1 MSLIDSFF
9 MSKSKFHIGHFL
21 LILFLAFAGLSAS
34 LYFSRA
40 TLRANLME
48 AQIER
53 AKMAEQLKTAEDVIG
68 AQGRAIESLQLSVKK
83 HDEINRSLLSRYR
96 NIDARDV
103 EFREKLQQLE
113 RNNHDV
119 QNFLDLPLPDSLRG
133 LLNNEDSHRV
143 QRTPGASTSSGNP

>member
-1 MSLIDSFF
+1 MSIISRFF
-9 MSKSKFHIGHFL
+9 MSRLPIHIGHVL
-21 LILFLAFAGLSAS
+21 LLLFLACAGLSAS

-40 TLRANLME
+40 TLRTELME

-53 AKMAEQLKTAEDVIG
+53 AKLSEQLKTAEDVVA

-83 HDEINRSLLSRYR
+83 HDEINRSLISRYR

-119 QNFLDLPLPDSLRG
+119 QNFLDLPVPDALRG
-133 LLNNEDSHRV
+133 LLNSSESGV
-143 QRTPGASTSSGNP
+143 PGNPSTQTTSSNH

>member
-1 MSLIDSFF
+1 MSIIGRFF
-9 MSKSKFHIGHFL
+9 MSRLPIHIGHVL
-21 LILFLAFAGLSAS
+21 LLLFLACAGLSAS

-40 TLRANLME
+40 TLRTELME

-53 AKMAEQLKTAEDVIG
+53 EKLRGQLKAAEDVVT

-83 HDEINRSLLSRYR
+83 HDEINRSILSRYR
-96 NIDARDV
+96 NIDARDA

-119 QNFLDLPLPDSLRG
+119 QNFLDLPVPDALRG
-133 LLNNEDSHRV
+133 LLNSSESGV
-143 QRTPGASTSSGNP
+143 PGNPSTSTTGGNP

>member
-1 MSLIDSFF
+1 M
-9 MSKSKFHIGHFL
+9 H
-21 LILFLAFAGLSAS
+21 
-34 LYFSRA
+34 
-40 TLRANLME
+40 

-53 AKMAEQLKTAEDVIG
+53 AKMAEQLKTAEDVVA
-68 AQGRAIESLQLSVKK
+68 AQGRAIESLQLSVQK

-119 QNFLDLPLPDSLRG
+119 QNFLDLPVPDALRG
-133 LLNNEDSHRV
+133 LLDNSNTSGV
-143 QRTPGASTSSGNP
+143 QGNPSP

>member
-1 MSLIDSFF
+1 MTVFSKFF
-9 MSKSKFHIGHFL
+9 ASRLPFHIGHVL
-21 LILFLAFAGLSAS
+21 LGLFLAFAGLSVS

-40 TLRANLME
+40 TLRADLME
-48 AQIER
+48 AQIAS
-53 AKMAEQLKTAEDVIG
+53 AKLSEQLRTAEDVVA

-103 EFREKLQQLE
+103 EFREKLLQLE

-119 QNFLDLPLPDSLRG
+119 QNFLDLPVPDSLRG
-133 LLNNEDSHRV
+133 LLNNPESRV
-143 QRTPGASTSSGNP
+143 PGSPPASATGSNP

>member
-1 MSLIDSFF
+1 MTVFSKFF
-9 MSKSKFHIGHFL
+9 TSRLPFHIGHVL
-21 LILFLAFAGLSAS
+21 LGLFLAFAGLSVS

-40 TLRANLME
+40 TLRADLMH

-53 AKMAEQLKTAEDVIG
+53 AKLSEQLKTAEDVVA

-83 HDEINRSLLSRYR
+83 HDEINRSLISRYR

-119 QNFLDLPLPDSLRG
+119 QNFLDLPVPDALRG
-133 LLNNEDSHRV
+133 LLNSSESGV
-143 QRTPGASTSSGNP
+143 PGNPSAKTTSSNP

>member
-1 MSLIDSFF
+1 MTVFGKFF
-9 MSKSKFHIGHFL
+9 TSRLPFHIGHVL
-21 LILFLAFAGLSAS
+21 LGLFLAFAGLSVS

-48 AQIER
+48 AQIAS
-53 AKMAEQLKTAEDVIG
+53 AKLSEQLKTAEDVVA

-83 HDEINRSLLSRYR
+83 HDEINRTLLSRYR

-119 QNFLDLPLPDSLRG
+119 QNFLDLPVHDSLRS
-133 LLNNEDSHRV
+133 LLNNPESRV
-143 QRTPGASTSSGNP
+143 PGSPPASTTGSNP

>member
-1 MSLIDSFF
+1 MSLFSRFF
-9 MSKSKFHIGHFL
+9 MSKMPFHIGHL
-21 LILFLAFAGLSAS
+21 LLLAFLASAGLSTS

-40 TLRANLME
+40 TIRADLAH

-53 AKMAEQLKTAEDVIG
+53 AKMSEQLRGAEEVIN
-68 AQGRAIESLQLSVKK
+68 AQGRAIESLQLSVRK

-119 QNFLDLPLPDSLRG
+119 QNFLDLPVPDDLRR
-133 LLNNEDSHRV
+133 LLN
-143 QRTPGASTSSGNP
+143 STESGVSGNPTSSTTGSNP

>member
-1 MSLIDSFF
+1 MSLVSRFLAF
-9 MSKSKFHIGHFL
+9 RSQFHIGHV
-21 LILFLAFAGLSAS
+21 ILGFALAFAGLSAS

-40 TLRANLME
+40 TLRADLMHS
-48 AQIER
+48 QIER
-53 AKMAEQLKTAEDVIG
+53 VKMAEQLKTAEDVVA

-119 QNFLDLPLPDSLRG
+119 QNFLDLPVPDTLRG
-133 LLNNEDSHRV
+133 LLNNTKSDV
-143 QRTPGASTSSGNP
+143 QGNPSPETTVSHP

>member
-1 MSLIDSFF
+1 M
-9 MSKSKFHIGHFL
+9 
-21 LILFLAFAGLSAS
+21 S

-40 TLRANLME
+40 TLRADLMH
-48 AQIER
+48 ANIER
-53 AKMAEQLKTAEDVIG
+53 AKLSEQLKTAEDVVA

-83 HDEINRSLLSRYR
+83 HDEINRSLISRYR

-119 QNFLDLPLPDSLRG
+119 QNFLDLPVPDALRG
-133 LLNNEDSHRV
+133 LLNSSESGV
-143 QRTPGASTSSGNP
+143 PGNPSAKTTSSNP

>member
-1 MSLIDSFF
+1 MTVFSKFF
-9 MSKSKFHIGHFL
+9 TSRLPFHIGHVL
-21 LILFLAFAGLSAS
+21 LGLFLAFAGLSVS

-40 TLRANLME
+40 TLRAELME
-48 AQIER
+48 AQIAS
-53 AKMAEQLKTAEDVIG
+53 AKLSEQLKTAEDVVA

-119 QNFLDLPLPDSLRG
+119 QNFLDLPVPDDLRRM
-133 LLNNEDSHRV
+133 LN
-143 QRTPGASTSSGNP
+143 STESGVSGNPTSSTTGSNP

>member
-1 MSLIDSFF
+1 MSIISRFF
-9 MSKSKFHIGHFL
+9 MSRLPIHIGHVL
-21 LILFLAFAGLSAS
+21 LLLFLACAGLSVS

-40 TLRANLME
+40 TLRADLME
-48 AQIER
+48 AQIAS
-53 AKMAEQLKTAEDVIG
+53 AKLSEQLKTAEDVVA

-83 HDEINRSLLSRYR
+83 HDEINRSLISRYR

-119 QNFLDLPLPDSLRG
+119 QNFLDLPVPDALRG
-133 LLNNEDSHRV
+133 LLNNPESGVPRNTSAA
-143 QRTPGASTSSGNP
+143 TPSSNP

>member
-1 MSLIDSFF
+1 MSIISRFF
-9 MSKSKFHIGHFL
+9 MSRLPIHIGHVL
-21 LILFLAFAGLSAS
+21 LLLFLACAGLSAS

-40 TLRANLME
+40 TLRTELME
-48 AQIER
+48 AQTER
-53 AKMAEQLKTAEDVIG
+53 AKLSEQLKTAENVVA

-83 HDEINRSLLSRYR
+83 HDEINRSLISRYR

-119 QNFLDLPLPDSLRG
+119 QNFLDLPVPDALRG
-133 LLNNEDSHRV
+133 LLN
-143 QRTPGASTSSGNP
+143 SSESGVPGNPSTKTTKSNH

>member
-1 MSLIDSFF
+1 MSIISRFF
-9 MSKSKFHIGHFL
+9 MSRLPIHIGHVL
-21 LILFLAFAGLSAS
+21 LLLFLACAGLSAS

-40 TLRANLME
+40 TIRADLME
-48 AQIER
+48 AQIAS
-53 AKMAEQLKTAEDVIG
+53 AKLSEQLKTAEDVVA

-83 HDEINRSLLSRYR
+83 HDEINRSLISRYR

-119 QNFLDLPLPDSLRG
+119 QNFLDLPVPDALRG
-133 LLNNEDSHRV
+133 LLNSSESGV
-143 QRTPGASTSSGNP
+143 PGNPSAKTTSSNP

>member
-1 MSLIDSFF
+1 MTVFSKFF
-9 MSKSKFHIGHFL
+9 TSRLPFHIGHVL
-21 LILFLAFAGLSAS
+21 LGLFLAFAGLSVS

-40 TLRANLME
+40 ALRADLME
-48 AQIER
+48 AQIAS
-53 AKMAEQLKTAEDVIG
+53 AKLSEQLKTAEDVVA

-83 HDEINRSLLSRYR
+83 HDEINHSLLSRYR

-119 QNFLDLPLPDSLRG
+119 QNFLDLPVPDDLRRM
-133 LLNNEDSHRV
+133 LN
-143 QRTPGASTSSGNP
+143 STESGVSGNPTSSTTGSNP

>member
-1 MSLIDSFF
+1 MTLFSKFF
-9 MSKSKFHIGHFL
+9 SSRLPFHIGHVL
-21 LILFLAFAGLSAS
+21 LGLFLAFAGLSVS

-40 TLRANLME
+40 TLRADLMH
-48 AQIER
+48 ANIER
-53 AKMAEQLKTAEDVIG
+53 IKLGEQLKAAEDVVA

-83 HDEINRSLLSRYR
+83 HDEINRSLISRYR

-119 QNFLDLPLPDSLRG
+119 QNFLDLPVPDALRG
-133 LLNNEDSHRV
+133 LLNSSESGV
-143 QRTPGASTSSGNP
+143 PGNPSAKTTSSNP

>member
-1 MSLIDSFF
+1 MSIISRFF
-9 MSKSKFHIGHFL
+9 MSRLPIHIGHVL
-21 LILFLAFAGLSAS
+21 LLLFLACAGLSAS

-40 TLRANLME
+40 TLRADLMH

-53 AKMAEQLKTAEDVIG
+53 AKMTEQLKSAEDVIS
-68 AQGRAIESLQLSVKK
+68 AQGRAIESLQISVKK
-83 HDEINRSLLSRYR
+83 HDEINRSILSRYR

-119 QNFLDLPLPDSLRG
+119 QNFLDLPVPDDLRG
-133 LLNNEDSHRV
+133 LLNNTQGGV
-143 QRTPGASTSSGNP
+143 QGNPSSETPVGHP

>member
-1 MSLIDSFF
+1 MSLVSRFLAF
-9 MSKSKFHIGHFL
+9 RSQFHIGHV
-21 LILFLAFAGLSAS
+21 ILGFALAFAGLSAS

-40 TLRANLME
+40 TLRADLMH

-53 AKMAEQLKTAEDVIG
+53 AKLNEQLKTAEDVVA

-96 NIDARDV
+96 SIDARDI

-119 QNFLDLPLPDSLRG
+119 QNFLDLPVPDSLRR
-133 LLNNEDSHRV
+133 LLDNTNPSGV
-143 QRTPGASTSSGNP
+143 QGNPSTETTSSNP

>member
-1 MSLIDSFF
+1 MTVFSKFF
-9 MSKSKFHIGHFL
+9 TSRLPFHIGHVL
-21 LILFLAFAGLSAS
+21 LGLFLAFAGLSVS

-40 TLRANLME
+40 TIRADLME
-48 AQIER
+48 AQIAS
-53 AKMAEQLKTAEDVIG
+53 AKLSEQLKTAEDVVA

-83 HDEINRSLLSRYR
+83 HDEINRSLISRYR

-119 QNFLDLPLPDSLRG
+119 QNFLDLPVPDSLRS
-133 LLNNEDSHRV
+133 LLNNPESGV
-143 QRTPGASTSSGNP
+143 PGNTSAATPSSNP

>member
-1 MSLIDSFF
+1 MSIISRFF
-9 MSKSKFHIGHFL
+9 MSRLPIHIGHVL
-21 LILFLAFAGLSAS
+21 LLLFLACAGLSAS

-40 TLRANLME
+40 TLRADLMH

-53 AKMAEQLKTAEDVIG
+53 AKMAEQLKTAEDVVA
-68 AQGRAIESLQLSVKK
+68 AQGRAIESLQLSVQK

-119 QNFLDLPLPDSLRG
+119 QNFLDLPVPDALRG
-133 LLNNEDSHRV
+133 LLDNSNTSGV
-143 QRTPGASTSSGNP
+143 QGNPSP

>member
-1 MSLIDSFF
+1 MSIIGRFF
-9 MSKSKFHIGHFL
+9 MSRLPIHIGHVL
-21 LILFLAFAGLSAS
+21 LLLFLACAGLSAS

-40 TLRANLME
+40 TLRADLMH

-53 AKMAEQLKTAEDVIG
+53 AKLSEQLKTAADVVA

-83 HDEINRSLLSRYR
+83 HDEINRSLISRYR

-119 QNFLDLPLPDSLRG
+119 QNFLDLPVPDSLRG
-133 LLNNEDSHRV
+133 LLNNTNPSGV
-143 QRTPGASTSSGNP
+143 QGNPSSESARSNP

>member
-1 MSLIDSFF
+1 MSLVSRFLAF
-9 MSKSKFHIGHFL
+9 RSQFHIGHV
-21 LILFLAFAGLSAS
+21 ILGFALAFAGLSAS

-40 TLRANLME
+40 TLRADLMH

-53 AKMAEQLKTAEDVIG
+53 AKMAEQLKGAEEVIS

-83 HDEINRSLLSRYR
+83 HDEINRSLISRYR

-119 QNFLDLPLPDSLRG
+119 QNFLDLPVPDALRG
-133 LLNNEDSHRV
+133 LLNNSN
-143 QRTPGASTSSGNP
+143 QSGAQGTPSSETTSSNP

>member
-1 MSLIDSFF
+1 MSVF
-9 MSKSKFHIGHFL
+9 SKFFAFRLPIHLGHL
-21 LILFLAFAGLSAS
+21 LLALFLAFAGLSAS

-40 TLRANLME
+40 TLRADLME
-48 AQIER
+48 AQTAR
-53 AKMAEQLKTAEDVIG
+53 AKLSEQLKTAEDVVA

-96 NIDARDV
+96 NIDARDT

-119 QNFLDLPLPDSLRG
+119 QNFLDLTVPDALRG
-133 LLNNEDSHRV
+133 LLNNTQSGV
-143 QRTPGASTSSGNP
+143 QGNPSPETPSSNP

>member
-1 MSLIDSFF
+1 MTVFSKFF
-9 MSKSKFHIGHFL
+9 TSRLPFHIGHVL
-21 LILFLAFAGLSAS
+21 LGLFLAFAGLSVS

-40 TLRANLME
+40 TLRADL
-48 AQIER
+48 AHVQIER
-53 AKMAEQLKTAEDVIG
+53 VKMAEQLKAAEDVVA

-119 QNFLDLPLPDSLRG
+119 QNFLDLPVPDVLRG
-133 LLNNEDSHRV
+133 LLNSSESGV
-143 QRTPGASTSSGNP
+143 PGNPSAKTTSSNP